1 MAEYTDAF
9 SPIFQY
15 FVHLLNVSNNELAVD
30 IDDLFKDSLVYF
42 MLDNEQQRNKFID
55 LCKQIYLTIQARYA
69 NNIGV
74 LKYADK
80 TGFPFHLF

>member
-30 IDDLFKDSLVYF
+30 IDDLLKIHWY
-42 MLDNEQQRNKFID
+42 I
-55 LCKQIYLTIQARYA
+55 LCWIMNSKGT
-69 NNIGV
+69 NS
-74 LKYADK
+74 
-80 TGFPFHLF
+80 